1 MVIIRFICTSQMHSV
16 IAVAAVSAEF
26 AAVDMA
32 VTIVPVAAAP
42 YRTAAW
48 FIVRSIVA
56 QIRKNHNYLRK
67 IWK

>member
-16 IAVAAVSAEF
+16 IAVAAVSAKF

-56 QIRKNHNYLRK
+56 QIRKNHNYLHK